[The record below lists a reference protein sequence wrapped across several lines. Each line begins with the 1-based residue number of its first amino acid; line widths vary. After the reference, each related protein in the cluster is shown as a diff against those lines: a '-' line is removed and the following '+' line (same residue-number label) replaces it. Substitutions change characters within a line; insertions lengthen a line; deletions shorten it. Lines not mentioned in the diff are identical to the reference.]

1 VPRAEF
7 AYADAVTRLTT
18 ALGWLAVAAVAVA
31 AGCGAP
37 KLPVV
42 AEPAVSPFTDAPSG
56 GFAITGATVVTMA
69 FGVLANHTVVV
80 KGDRITA
87 LGPSGQIEV
96 PAGATVIDGAG
107 KWVMPGLADMHVH
120 LWNKD
125 ELTLFLAAGVTTV
138 RNMFGAPRH
147 LTWRS
152 QIAAGQWIG
161 PTIVTAG
168 PIIDGDPPV
177 WPGSAVLDDPA
188 DADKLVAEQKAA
200 GYDFLK
206 PYSGLSFEAYQALV
220 AAAKHHDMPLAGHV
234 PFTVGL
240 SAAIAAGQRSIEHLD
255 SWLYAM
261 LPEHVDLSRLR
272 GTTEARRTALSQF
285 DPSRLPALI
294 GQAVAAHTWIC
305 PTLTVGDRTGAL
317 DDLPALRQRTTWLDL
332 MPPAMV
338 ERWEQDPRVA
348 RYDFRDYGTVRA
360 AAKLDAEIVGVL
372 AQASAQLLVG
382 TDAGNPF
389 VVPGASLHDEIE
401 LLVAAGFPRPR
412 VLRAATADAAK
423 FLGAPQK
430 AGVIEVDAR
439 ADLLLLSVDPMTAAL
454 PLIPD
459 GVMVRG
465 RWLPRARLEAALA
478 DIKRRNA
485 GK

>member
-1 VPRAEF
+1 MA
-7 AYADAVTRLTT
+7 
-18 ALGWLAVAAVAVA
+18 GVAVA
-31 AGCGAP
+31 TGCGAP
-37 KLPVV
+37 KAPVV
-42 AEPAVSPFTDAPSG
+42 AEPSVSPFTDAPSG

-69 FGVLANHTVVV
+69 GGVLANHTVVV
-80 KGDRITA
+80 TGDRITA
-87 LGPSGQIEV
+87 LGPSAEVAV

-125 ELTLFLAAGVTTV
+125 DLTLFLAAGVTTV

-200 GYDFLK
+200 GYDFVK

-220 AAAKHHDMPLAGHV
+220 AAAKHHDMPLEGHV
-234 PFTVGL
+234 PFAVGL

-272 GTTEARRTALSQF
+272 GTNEEAKRTALSQF

-305 PTLTVGDRTGAL
+305 PTLTVGERTGAL

-332 MPPAMV
+332 MPPAMS

-348 RYDFRDYGTVRA
+348 RYDFRDYGTLRA
-360 AAKLDAEIVGVL
+360 AAKLDAEIVGAL
-372 AQASAQLLVG
+372 AQANAQLLVG
-382 TDAGNPF
+382 TDAGSPF
-389 VVPGASLHDEIE
+389 VIPGASLHDEIE

-412 VLRAATADAAK
+412 ALRAATADAAK
-423 FLGAPQK
+423 FLGAPHE
-430 AGVIEVDAR
+430 AGVIEVGAR
-439 ADLLLLSVDPMTAAL
+439 ADLLLLPVDPLTAAL

-465 RWLPRARLEAALA
+465 RWLPRDRLEAALA

-485 GK
+485 GH

>member
-1 VPRAEF
+1 
-7 AYADAVTRLTT
+7 
-18 ALGWLAVAAVAVA
+18 
-31 AGCGAP
+31 
-37 KLPVV
+37 
-42 AEPAVSPFTDAPSG
+42 
-56 GFAITGATVVTMA
+56 
-69 FGVLANHTVVV
+69 
-80 KGDRITA
+80 
-87 LGPSGQIEV
+87 
-96 PAGATVIDGAG
+96 
-107 KWVMPGLADMHVH
+107 
-120 LWNKD
+120 
-125 ELTLFLAAGVTTV
+125 
-138 RNMFGAPRH
+138 
-147 LTWRS
+147 
-152 QIAAGQWIG
+152 
-161 PTIVTAG
+161 
-168 PIIDGDPPV
+168 V

-188 DADKLVAEQKAA
+188 DAYKLVAEQKAA

-220 AAAKHHDMPLAGHV
+220 AAARHHEMPLEGHV
-234 PFTVGL
+234 PFAVGL

-272 GTTEARRTALSQF
+272 GTTEAKRTALSQF
-285 DPSRLPALI
+285 DPTRLPALI

-305 PTLTVGDRTGAL
+305 PTLTAGERTGAL
-317 DDLPALRQRTTWLDL
+317 DDLAALRQRTTWLDL

-360 AAKLDAEIVGVL
+360 AAKLDADIVGEL
-372 AQASAQLLVG
+372 ARANAQLLVG

-401 LLVAAGFPRPR
+401 LMVAAGMPRPR

-423 FLGAPQK
+423 FLGAPHG
-430 AGVIEVDAR
+430 AGVIEIGAR
-439 ADLLLLSVDPMTAAL
+439 ADLLLLPVDPMTAAL

-485 GK
+485 GH

>member
-1 VPRAEF
+1 
-7 AYADAVTRLTT
+7 
-18 ALGWLAVAAVAVA
+18 
-31 AGCGAP
+31 
-37 KLPVV
+37 VV
-42 AEPAVSPFTDAPSG
+42 VEPSVSPFRDARSG

-69 FGVLANHTVVV
+69 GGVLAKHTVVIT
-80 KGDRITA
+80 GDRITA
-87 LGPSGQIEV
+87 LGPSAQVEV

-125 ELTLFLAAGVTTV
+125 DLTLFLAAGVTTV
-138 RNMFGAPRH
+138 RNMSGEPRH

-161 PTIVTAG
+161 PTIVTSG

-177 WPGSAVLDDPA
+177 WPGSAVLVEPA

-200 GYDFLK
+200 GYDFLE
-206 PYSGLSFEAYQALV
+206 PSSGLSFEAYQALV
-220 AAAKHHDMPLAGHV
+220 VAAKQHDMPLEGHV

-240 SAAIAAGQRSIEHLD
+240 PAAIAAGQRSIEQLD

-272 GTTEARRTALSQF
+272 GTPEAMRTALTQF

-294 GQAVAAHTWIC
+294 GQAISARTWIC
-305 PTLTVGDRTGAL
+305 PTLTVGKRIGAL
-317 DDLPALRQRTTWLDL
+317 DDVPELREHTAWLDL
-332 MPPAMV
+332 MPSATL

-348 RYDFRDYGTVRA
+348 RYGFREYGTERD
-360 AAKLDAEIVGVL
+360 AAKLDADIVGDL
-372 AQASAQLLVG
+372 GAANAQLLVG
-382 TDAGNPF
+382 TDAGNPY
-389 VVPGASLHDEIE
+389 VIPGAALHDEIE
-401 LLVAAGFPRPR
+401 LLVAAGVPRPH

-423 FLGAPQK
+423 FQGSPHE
-430 AGVIEVDAR
+430 AGVIAVGAR
-439 ADLLLLSVDPMTAAL
+439 ADLLLVSVDPMTTAL

-465 RWLPRARLEAALA
+465 RWLPRDRLEAALA

-485 GK
+485 GH